1 MLTEDKLSFARL
13 IESTTAE
20 QSTWCSETKGV
31 CQSACEAV
39 SALISGR
46 PCRLNWSHKIHH
58 HNKSLR
64 LDADKLREAFH
75 RLDKDDNNYLDL
87 AEITE
92 ALRQLHEAGTI
103 PTAARSEDIELIFRT
118 MDVDH
123 NGYLDLSEFQELARR
138 AMLCNTI
145 IDFIP
150 LEEIDRIEYEI
161 MPVEQNV
168 LMHARSLRNNDGLS
182 EKIAQQDDTRAL
194 AHSSESRHETSL
206 PLVDPLM

>member
-13 IESTTAE
+13 
-20 QSTWCSETKGV
+20 
-31 CQSACEAV
+31 
-39 SALISGR
+39 
-46 PCRLNWSHKIHH
+46 
-58 HNKSLR
+58 
-64 LDADKLREAFH
+64 
-75 RLDKDDNNYLDL
+75 
-87 AEITE
+87 
-92 ALRQLHEAGTI
+92 
-103 PTAARSEDIELIFRT
+103 
-118 MDVDH
+118 
-123 NGYLDLSEFQELARR
+123 ELARR

-161 MPVEQNV
+161 TPVEHNV

-194 AHSSESRHETSL
+194 AHSSESRHDTSL